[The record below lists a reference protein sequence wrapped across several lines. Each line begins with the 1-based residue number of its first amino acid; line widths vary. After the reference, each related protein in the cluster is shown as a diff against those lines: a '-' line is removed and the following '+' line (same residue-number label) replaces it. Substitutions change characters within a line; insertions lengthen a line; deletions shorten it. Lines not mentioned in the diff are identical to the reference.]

1 MISAYALRDV
11 LKRSQHPVTGDWV
24 PIDVHIELAADH
36 DHHYAIAAVAEHVH
50 HIRTLGTPD
59 LDVDDGGG
67 PTWTG

>member
-1 MISAYALRDV
+1 MISGYALRDV

-50 HIRTLGTPD
+50 HIRTLGIWQTE
-59 LDVDDGGG
+59 LYSLFHGAAR
-67 PTWTG
+67 